1 MYQQA
6 DTTNLLGRRR
16 WTSGLQ
22 GYLTSEAL
30 ARRMPVQSA
39 RAPAGWTG
47 LGTTPTLP
55 LEKMTAE
62 GLMRSTS
69 PTPVG
74 SPPYAAPPGL
84 MWVWK
89 GLSSFWATATYPG
102 GGGGATYY
110 AWHLQKGPGYSPT
123 VLAEYYRQNP
133 EYIAR
138 DNATNRGEAPPLAPP
153 TPLVTTS
160 SAPVTTP
167 PAAAAE
173 VSAIDKV
180 KAWLAEETI
189 MPGYAN
195 QWFVVGAV
203 AAYFLFRKK

>member
-22 GYLTSEAL
+22 GYVTSEAL
-30 ARRMPVQSA
+30 GRRMPVQSA
-39 RAPAGWTG
+39 RAPAGWSG
-47 LGTTPTLP
+47 LGQTTAT
-55 LEKMTAE
+55 
-62 GLMRSTS
+62 RSTS

-84 MWVWK
+84 VWVWK
-89 GLSSFWATATYPG
+89 GMLSVWVTASYPG

-138 DNATNRGEAPPLAPP
+138 DRVDYAPGSFQPASV
-153 TPLVTTS
+153 LVTPPS
-160 SAPVTTP
+160 PPPVVVTP
-167 PAAAAE
+167 ATAAE
-173 VSAIDKV
+173 VSAIDKL

-189 MPGYAN
+189 MAGYAN
-195 QWFVVGAV
+195 QWFVVGGV
-203 AAYFLFRKK
+203 LAYFLFRKK

>member
-1 MYQQA
+1 MYQQG

-22 GYLTSEAL
+22 GYVTSEVL

-47 LGTTPTLP
+47 LGQTTAT
-55 LEKMTAE
+55 
-62 GLMRSTS
+62 RSTS
-69 PTPVG
+69 PTPVA
-74 SPPYAAPPGL
+74 SPPYPAPPGL
-84 MWVWK
+84 MWVWR
-89 GLSSFWATATYPG
+89 GTPQVSTAITASIKPAG
-102 GGGGATYY
+102 WTEPIYY
-110 AWHLQKGPGYSPT
+110 AWHLAPAPGYGLT
-123 VLAEYYRQNP
+123 VLKDYLTTHNES
-133 EYIAR
+133 
-138 DNATNRGEAPPLAPP
+138 TGAPIVP
-153 TPLVTTS
+153 TPP
-160 SAPVTTP
+160 APVTVP
-167 PAAAAE
+167 PASLVPTPSAVPPAE

-203 AAYFLFRKK
+203 AAYFLLRKK

>member
-1 MYQQA
+1 MYQQG

-22 GYLTSEAL
+22 GYVTNEAL

-47 LGTTPTLP
+47 LGQTTAT
-55 LEKMTAE
+55 
-62 GLMRSTS
+62 RSTS
-69 PTPVG
+69 PTPVA
-74 SPPYAAPPGL
+74 SPPYPAPPGL

-89 GLSSFWATATYPG
+89 GMPSTSGITAVYPP
-102 GGGGATYY
+102 APITIYY
-110 AWHLQKGPGYSPT
+110 GWHLQKGPGYSPS

-133 EYIAR
+133 SYIAR
-138 DNATNRGEAPPLAPP
+138 DSVDYAPGSFQPASV
-153 TPLVTTS
+153 LVTPPS
-160 SAPVTTP
+160 LPPVVVT
-167 PAAAAE
+167 PAATE
-173 VSAIDKV
+173 VSAIDKL

-203 AAYFLFRKK
+203 AAYFLLRKK